1 MSDVRP
7 APVVPLQNRRYR
19 WQAVSLH
26 VLLALLTIGVYVF
39 LYSPLFVTALF
50 SFNEGTA
57 TVFPIEEFSLHWYRE
72 LFQDGGLWSS
82 FRNSILVGALA
93 VCISL
98 VVGTVT
104 AFLLDRV
111 RLRGASMLSAL
122 MLLPFV
128 VPGIL
133 TGLSL
138 ALFFYWLGVSFSL
151 LTVAVGHVTF
161 VTPVVFFLV
170 RARLQRLDRDLE
182 KASMDLGANRSR
194 TLWHVTLPSIRL
206 ALVAATLLG
215 FTLSFDEV
223 IITYFLVGD
232 KLTLP
237 MEIWIR
243 IRFGFTPEINAIFT
257 IIVVGSV
264 VTILIATLLSLR
276 LGRHR
281 PVDLNNS
288 R

>member
-1 MSDVRP
+1 MTTAP
-7 APVVPLQNRRYR
+7 AEVTIPLRNRRYR
-19 WQAVSLH
+19 WRSVPLY

-39 LYSPLFVTALF
+39 LYSPLLVTALF
-50 SFNEGTA
+50 SFNDGTA
-57 TVFPIEEFSLHWYRE
+57 TVFPIEKFSLHWYRD
-72 LFQDGGLWSS
+72 LLGDGKLWSS
-82 FRNSILVGALA
+82 FRNSLLVGSLA
-93 VCISL
+93 VAISL
-98 VVGTVT
+98 VFGTVT

-111 RLRGASMLSAL
+111 RVRGANLLSAL

-128 VPGIL
+128 IPGIL

-138 ALFFYWLGVSFSL
+138 ALFFYWLGVPFSL
-151 LTVAVGHVTF
+151 VTIAIGHVTF
-161 VTPVVFFLV
+161 VTPIIFFLV
-170 RARLQRLDRDLE
+170 RSRLQRLDRNLE
-182 KASMDLGANRSR
+182 KASMDLGANRAR

-237 MEIWIR
+237 MEIWTR

-257 IIVVGSV
+257 IIVFGS
-264 VTILIATLLSLR
+264 ILTTFLATFLSLR
-276 LGRHR
+276 LGRTR
-281 PVDLNNS
+281 
-288 R
+288 RTG